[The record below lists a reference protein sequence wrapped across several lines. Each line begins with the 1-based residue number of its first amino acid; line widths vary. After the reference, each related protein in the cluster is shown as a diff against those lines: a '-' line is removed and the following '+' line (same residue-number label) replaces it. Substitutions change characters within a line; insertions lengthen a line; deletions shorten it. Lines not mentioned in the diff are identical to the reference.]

1 MFVRSKRHCRVASS
15 IKFDFGVFY
24 VLYIGDRTFSSWSYR
39 GWLMLEKF
47 NLPYDVVMTGLY
59 SGTLAEDLTNIA
71 PTRTVPAITTSSR
84 PRVDRQPVN
93 GRNAHRT
100 AS

>member
-1 MFVRSKRHCRVASS
+1 MSHT
-15 IKFDFGVFY
+15 
-24 VLYIGDRTFSSWSYR
+24 LYIGDRTFSSWSYR
-39 GWLMLEKF
+39 SWLMLEKF
-47 NLPYDVVMTGLY
+47 NLTYDVVMTGLY
-59 SGTLAEDLTNIA
+59 FGTLAEDLADIA

-93 GRNAHRT
+93 GRNARRT